1 MDRPIR
7 TMIFYSFPTTS
18 MRQRGGMKL
27 SEKQRYKNEDR
38 RQRFQEQ
45 YLRQSSIQSDF
56 IPFSIQSDFIPVITS
71 SASPRQS
78 MSDFYTITFTEK
90 IESRKRLLHRSCRP
104 RVYRFPDKS

>member
-1 MDRPIR
+1 
-7 TMIFYSFPTTS
+7 MILYSFPTTS

-45 YLRQSSIQSDF
+45 YLRQSSIQF
-56 IPFSIQSDFIPVITS
+56 EFIPVITS

-78 MSDFYTITFTEK
+78 
-90 IESRKRLLHRSCRP
+90 
-104 RVYRFPDKS
+104 

>member
-7 TMIFYSFPTTS
+7 TMILYSFPTTS

-45 YLRQSSIQSDF
+45 YLRQSSIQFEF
-56 IPFSIQSDFIPVITS
+56 IPRGGMKLS
-71 SASPRQS
+71 
-78 MSDFYTITFTEK
+78 EK
-90 IESRKRLLHRSCRP
+90 QPFKKTTDEKKHR
-104 RVYRFPDKS
+104 